1 MKLVP
6 RYGAQIL
13 TRTAPPPPRSFHS
26 PIECPLPSS
35 YPSFFRAQD
44 LNAELHHT
52 HHGIFA
58 RPRSVPMVS
67 TLASGY
73 EMPHLLTQYADFVGL
88 RLQRKIDWE
97 AVGFNDKDEV
107 RQLRDDLWTL
117 RDNFGEWSGSGSDGD
132 DGGLGEDE
140 EV

>member
-1 MKLVP
+1 MP
-6 RYGAQIL
+6 RYRALLIPHPVL
-13 TRTAPPPPRSFHS
+13 PPPLHSFHS
-26 PIECPLPSS
+26 PIEYPLPSS

-44 LNAELHHT
+44 LNADLRHT
-52 HHGIFA
+52 RHGILT

-73 EMPHLLTQYADFVGL
+73 DMPHLLTQYADFVGQ

-97 AVGFNDKDEV
+97 AVGFIDKDEA

-117 RDNFGEWSGSGSDGD
+117 RDNFGEWPGLGSDGD
-132 DGGLGEDE
+132 DGGIGEDE

>member
-1 MKLVP
+1 
-6 RYGAQIL
+6 
-13 TRTAPPPPRSFHS
+13 
-26 PIECPLPSS
+26 
-35 YPSFFRAQD
+35 
-44 LNAELHHT
+44 
-52 HHGIFA
+52 
-58 RPRSVPMVS
+58 MVS